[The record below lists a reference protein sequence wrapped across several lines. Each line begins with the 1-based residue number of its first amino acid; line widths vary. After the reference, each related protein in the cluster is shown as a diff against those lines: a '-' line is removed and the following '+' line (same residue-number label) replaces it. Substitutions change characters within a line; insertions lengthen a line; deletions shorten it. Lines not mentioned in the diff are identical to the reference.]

1 MSGYLRRPHTLK
13 QTNEWLIA
21 EAPPCSGSRRRR
33 QGRSEDYP
41 RPVLFHSVA
50 GGSVA
55 CFLYAPTCTAEVREL
70 TGTGAEAQTDSAL
83 GRQARRVSAG
93 SVELTCAAILVGR
106 ARCHVSVCD

>member
-1 MSGYLRRPHTLK
+1 MGHFREGFIANRRSFPEAAACRLPFTTTQYGFFCPPSAAMSGYLRRPHTLK

-21 EAPPCSGSRRRR
+21 EAPPCSGSRRRQ

-55 CFLYAPTCTAEVREL
+55 CFLYAPTC
-70 TGTGAEAQTDSAL
+70 
-83 GRQARRVSAG
+83 
-93 SVELTCAAILVGR
+93 AAAV
-106 ARCHVSVCD
+106 

>member
-1 MSGYLRRPHTLK
+1 MAYCRGAANAQYS
-13 QTNEWLIA
+13 
-21 EAPPCSGSRRRR
+21 SRRRR

-55 CFLYAPTCTAEVREL
+55 CFLYAPTCTAAVREL

-83 GRQARRVSAG
+83 GRQTRRVSAG
-93 SVELTCAAILVGR
+93 SVELTCAAIRVGMR
-106 ARCHVSVCD
+106 TLSCFRVRLRLLP